1 MRGDIMKG
9 WKTTILLLAEYF
21 IVPLAVSYFVSMKIY
36 GQWQFRDFYTN
47 AYYWVF
53 LGTALFF
60 GILVSVLRK
69 HLKKATQKTNID
81 FAQSKTGDSF

>member
-36 GQWQFRDFYTN
+36 GQWQFRDFFTN
-47 AYYWVF
+47 PYYWVF
-53 LGTALFF
+53 FGSALFF
-60 GILVSVLRK
+60 KILITVLCKRF
-69 HLKKATQKTNID
+69 KKSDTEKK
-81 FAQSKTGDSF
+81 S

>member
-53 LGTALFF
+53 FGSALFF
-60 GILVSVLRK
+60 KILISVLRK
-69 HLKKATQKTNID
+69 HFKKSDTENKY
-81 FAQSKTGDSF
+81 

>member
-1 MRGDIMKG
+1 MVMRGDIMKDR
-9 WKTTILLLAEYF
+9 KTTILLLAEYF

-36 GQWQFRDFYTN
+36 GHWQFRDFYTN

-53 LGTALFF
+53 LGSALFF

-69 HLKKATQKTNID
+69 HFKKSDTENKY
-81 FAQSKTGDSF
+81 